1 MLMYEM
7 SIRIL
12 RFLFNFVVK
21 IKINNLV
28 VLIGVKSVEFLGYF
42 FCFRRVN

>member
-21 IKINNLV
+21 IKINNLL
-28 VLIGVKSVEFLGYF
+28 VLIGVKRVEFLGYL
-42 FCFRRVN
+42 FCF